1 MSNSKVITS
10 KFEFLET
17 ETIETALYHLQKDN
31 VKILAGGTDLINQI
45 KADRITPDAVIYI
58 GNISR
63 LKILSTENGLTIGAA
78 TVMEEVEKNPVIKED
93 YPGLIEAVN
102 SVGGWQI
109 RNTATIIGN
118 ICNASPGADTVPALV
133 VHGAEVIIAGKK
145 NGGGVSERTVL
156 LEDFLTGPGK
166 TSLEKGEIVTAVKM
180 PAVPDNS
187 SSAFMRIARVTLDIA
202 KINCAA
208 WVRVENNIC
217 KEVKIAIGS
226 VAPTVVRARSTENL
240 LTGQEMT
247 QEVIE
252 KAAAASVKD
261 ISPITDIRSTDKYRK
276 QVVTVLVRD
285 TLLSAVGRAKGDK

>member
-10 KFEFLET
+10 KFDFLKAET
-17 ETIETALYHLQKDN
+17 VEAVLDHLQKDN
-31 VKILAGGTDLINQI
+31 IKILAGGTDLINLI
-45 KADRITPDAVIYI
+45 KADRIVPDGVLYI
-58 GNISR
+58 GNIPE
-63 LKILSTENGLTIGAA
+63 LKILSVNDGLTIGAA
-78 TVMEEVEKNPVIKED
+78 TVMGDVEKNPVIAKK
-93 YPGLIEAVN
+93 YPGLKEAVN

-133 VHGAEVIIAGKK
+133 VHGAEVLIAGRK
-145 NGGGVSERTVL
+145 NGSGVSERRVL
-156 LEDFLTGPGK
+156 LEDFLTGPGQ
-166 TSLEKGEIVTAVKM
+166 TSLGKGEIVTAVKM
-180 PAVPDNS
+180 PAVPVNS

-217 KEVKIAIGS
+217 KDVRIAIGS
-226 VAPTVVRARSTENL
+226 VAPTVVRALSAEKL

-252 KAAAASVKD
+252 EAAAVSVKD

-276 QVVTVLVRD
+276 QVVSVLVRD
-285 TLLSAVGRAKGDK
+285 VLLSAASRAKGDR